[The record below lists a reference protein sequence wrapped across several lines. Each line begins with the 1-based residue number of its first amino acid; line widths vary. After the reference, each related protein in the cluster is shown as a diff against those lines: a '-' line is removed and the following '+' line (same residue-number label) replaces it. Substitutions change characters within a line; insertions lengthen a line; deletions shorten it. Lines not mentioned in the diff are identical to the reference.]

1 MPARIAVVIPARYGS
16 TRFPGKPLHPVAG
29 KLLIQRVWD
38 RCRKAKGIDSIV
50 IATDDTRIAD
60 AAKAFGAE
68 VAMTS
73 SKHRSGTDRCS
84 EVAGLLAEF
93 THFINVQGDEPMIDP
108 SLISRL
114 AKELA
119 ADPRIGMITAA
130 TTFGPDEDV
139 KNPNAVKVVLDRESN
154 AIYFSRSAIPFVR
167 DLDAS
172 ATYLKHQGI
181 YGFTKEF
188 LLQFVKWKPG
198 RLEGLEQLEQL
209 RVLENGE
216 KIRVVIAK
224 TASVGIDV
232 PADVAAVERLLAAR

>member
-1 MPARIAVVIPARYGS
+1 MPAKIAVVIPARYGS
-16 TRFPGKPLHPVAG
+16 TRFPGKPLHLVAG
-29 KLLIQRVWD
+29 KPLLQRVWE
-38 RCRKAKGIDSIV
+38 RCRRAKGIDAII
-50 IATDDTRIAD
+50 IATDDQRIAD
-60 AAKAFGAE
+60 AGRAFGAE
-68 VAMTS
+68 VVMTS
-73 SKHRSGTDRCS
+73 ARHRSGTDRCA
-84 EVAGLLAEF
+84 EVAGQFTGF

-119 ADPRIGMITAA
+119 GDAKIGMITAA

-154 AIYFSRSAIPFVR
+154 AIYFSRSPIPFVR

-181 YGFTKEF
+181 YGFTAAF

-209 RVLENGE
+209 RVLENGATM
-216 KIRVVIAK
+216 RVVIAK
-224 TASVGIDV
+224 TASIGIDV
-232 PADVAAVERLLAAR
+232 PADVPVVERLLTSR

>member
-1 MPARIAVVIPARYGS
+1 MPAKIAVVIPARYGS

-29 KLLIQRVWD
+29 KPLIQRVWE
-38 RCRKAKGIDSIV
+38 RCRRAKGIESII

-68 VAMTS
+68 VSMTS
-73 SKHRSGTDRCS
+73 PKHRSGTDRCA
-84 EVAGLLAEF
+84 EVAGQLTGF

-114 AKELA
+114 AKDLG
-119 ADPRIGMITAA
+119 ADPKIGMITAA

-154 AIYFSRSAIPFVR
+154 AVYFSRCPIPYAR
-167 DLDAS
+167 DLEAS

-181 YGFTKEF
+181 YGFTTEF

-209 RVLENGE
+209 RVLENGA

-224 TASVGIDV
+224 SASIGIDV
-232 PADVAAVERLLAAR
+232 PADVAAVERLLAGK

>member
-1 MPARIAVVIPARYGS
+1 MPARIAVVIPARFGS
-16 TRFPGKPLHPVAG
+16 TRFPGKPLHPIAG
-29 KLLIQRVWD
+29 KPLIQRVWE
-38 RCRKAKGIDSIV
+38 RCRRAKGVERFIV
-50 IATDDTRIAD
+50 ATDDERISEV
-60 AAKAFGAE
+60 AKSFGAE

-73 SKHRSGTDRCS
+73 SKHRSGTDRCA
-84 EVAGLLAEF
+84 EVVGTLDGF
-93 THFINVQGDEPMIDP
+93 SHVINVQGDEPMIDP

-114 AKELA
+114 AKDLST
-119 ADPRIGMITAA
+119 DPKIGMITAA

-154 AIYFSRSAIPFVR
+154 AVYFSRSPIPYVR

-181 YGFTKEF
+181 YGFTTAF

-209 RVLENGE
+209 RVLENGA

-232 PADVAAVERLLAAR
+232 PADVAAVERLLASR